1 MSPASTKAAPAGAPP
16 GVDRRLRRVAFVVLL
31 VLLPVLA
38 WVQDDAF
45 ITFRTVDNLLDGHGL
60 RWNPAERVQVF
71 THPLWLLLHVPLVAL
86 TGEVYLT
93 TMALSALLGGLTVWL
108 IAFRVAPTPRLGWLA
123 LLALLLSRSWIDWT
137 SSGLENPLTRLLL
150 TALALALLGDPTRR
164 LLRCGLLASAGALCR
179 PDAFLLFLPALVD
192 SCRQAPR
199 GRRPLTLLVALA
211 PLLAWGAFATFYFGS
226 PLPNTALAKLGG
238 GVPWAG
244 RLTQGVV
251 FLGVSALRDP
261 WTLLVTVGGALWV
274 LRGRSPLRPL
284 AWGSLCFLPYLVW
297 MGGDYTLGRF
307 LDGAFLGVLLAL
319 LHDPRAGALAAR
331 ASRRTAVRWAAA
343 AAACAAIQAV
353 GVAVFRDID
362 PLGIADERR
371 VYAPFT
377 GLLPGLVTRLV
388 EPDRP
393 WPDHDWRADGLAAGR
408 AAATGRPRIAIDEGV
423 GMLGYY
429 AGPAA
434 YIVDTNA
441 LTDPFLARLPA
452 RVPSAFVAP
461 GRRRRGWRPG
471 HLARALPA
479 GYLETLEAGE
489 PRFPDPALAE
499 LWRDVELAHRAPLLA
514 PGRARAILGLTLHRY
529 RPALRDY
536 VARHPDDFGVARP

>member
-1 MSPASTKAAPAGAPP
+1 MAFTIL
-16 GVDRRLRRVAFVVLL
+16 VVA
-31 VLLPVLA
+31 LPVLA

-45 ITFRTVDNLLDGHGL
+45 ITFRALDNLLHGHGL

-71 THPLWLLLHVPLVAL
+71 THPLWLLLHVPLVAV
-86 TGEVYLT
+86 TGEVYLS
-93 TMALSALLGGLTVWL
+93 TMALSALLGGLTAWL
-108 IAFRVAPTPRLGWLA
+108 VAWRVAPTARLGWLA
-123 LLALLLSRSWIDWT
+123 LLALLLSRSYLDWT

-150 TALALALLGDPTRR
+150 TALALALLGDPRRR
-164 LLRCGLLASAGALCR
+164 LLRCGCLASGAALCR
-179 PDAFLLFLPALVD
+179 PDAFLLFLPALV
-192 SCRQAPR
+192 SSYRHTPR
-199 GRRPLTLLVALA
+199 GRRAVTLLIALA
-211 PLLAWGAFATFYFGS
+211 PLLGWVAFATIYFGS

-251 FLGVSALRDP
+251 FLAVSALRDP

-284 AWGSLCFLPYLVW
+284 AWGSLCFLAYLVW

-307 LDGAFLGVLLAL
+307 LDAAFLAALLAL
-319 LHDPRAGALAAR
+319 LHDPRAAELAAR
-331 ASRRTAVRWAAA
+331 ATRRTALRWATAG
-343 AAACAAIQAV
+343 AACAAIQAG
-353 GVAVFRDID
+353 GVAVFGDID

-377 GLLPGLVTRLV
+377 GLLPGLVSKLIDP
-388 EPDRP
+388 ERP
-393 WPDHDWRADGLAAGR
+393 WPDHDWRADGLTARHTVAAD
-408 AAATGRPRIAIDEGV
+408 TPRIAVDEGV

-429 AGPAA
+429 AGPAV

-452 RVPSAFVAP
+452 HLPSAFVVP
-461 GRRRRGWRPG
+461 GRRRESWRPG
-471 HLARALPA
+471 HLARTLPP
-479 GYLETLEAGE
+479 GYLATLESGSDRFTE
-489 PRFPDPALAE
+489 PELSK

-514 PGRARAILGLTLHRY
+514 PGRARAIFELALRRY
-529 RPALRDY
+529 RPALRAY
-536 VARHPDDFGVARP
+536 VARHPEDFGVARP